1 MKKLLTTLSLMLATL
16 KGSNENKMK
25 HLLIFLILLTSVPAK
40 AALNPDKTLNI
51 PLEVQ
56 QFLQTQTQSEFGR
69 YFLMRIKKAVTGD
82 ALSQLIVG
90 GVFLASRKLPQH
102 LERAYMWTYLAKQGG
117 IPEASNLLNDEIIP
131 RMKPKQIKQA
141 IAMAETCLKSKYK
154 RCW

>member
-1 MKKLLTTLSLMLATL
+1 MYCQILLVPIQIFLCQDIKMKKLLLSTT
-16 KGSNENKMK
+16 
-25 HLLIFLILLTSVPAK
+25 IFLLASVSVK
-40 AALNPDKTLNI
+40 ASLNPDKTLNI
-51 PLEVQ
+51 PPEVQ
-56 QFLQTQTQSEFGR
+56 QFLQTQTDTEFGR

-90 GVFLASRKLPQH
+90 GVFLASRKLPKH
-102 LERAYMWTYLAKQGG
+102 LERAYMWTYIAKRGG

-131 RMKPKQIKQA
+131 RMKPEQIKQA